1 MTSIINVVIELKN
14 QLLDPKA
21 ANANIQGGHIGLALF
36 SIVIISLQY
45 FVFL

>member
-1 MTSIINVVIELKN
+1 MTSIIGVLVDLKT

-36 SIVIISLQY
+36 SIVVISVQY